1 MRICVADP
9 DRRVEGE
16 LSLHERDDAD
26 VSFRLGEEFPFL
38 DRAVAAIHAGSA
50 VGDLDRPGQLQFLLE
65 CRRVLAPGAP
75 LRIGP
80 LSSASSEPA
89 LVGLARMAGLARAA
103 TAERDCVSFEKP
115 VRVVTGDPLVTIA
128 IPAYNVRYF
137 EEALDG
143 ALAQTYPNVE
153 IVIRDDSRDGAIESI
168 VRSRRPR
175 VPLRYVRNAQR
186 LGVRANYIECFES
199 ANGSF
204 VKFLCDDDVLAR
216 DCVERLMEAFRRVP
230 DLTLATSRRRRI
242 DAHSVRLPDQ
252 PATMPIVD
260 ADTVISGVSLANAML
275 MVGLNMIGEPST
287 VLFRKAD
294 LEDQRPAFFNFDGA
308 HGRGVIDIVMW
319 TALLLKGDAAYL
331 VEPASAFRVH
341 AQQRQHDPTV
351 AARSLDSIR
360 ELQAAWLALGLH
372 RRRAPHMLATQP
384 YPPQPDAD
392 WTEQQVRSFKVA
404 VNETARAGRSPAS

>member
-1 MRICVADP
+1 
-9 DRRVEGE
+9 
-16 LSLHERDDAD
+16 
-26 VSFRLGEEFPFL
+26 
-38 DRAVAAIHAGSA
+38 
-50 VGDLDRPGQLQFLLE
+50 
-65 CRRVLAPGAP
+65 
-75 LRIGP
+75 
-80 LSSASSEPA
+80 
-89 LVGLARMAGLARAA
+89 
-103 TAERDCVSFEKP
+103 
-115 VRVVTGDPLVTIA
+115 
-128 IPAYNVRYF
+128 
-137 EEALDG
+137 
-143 ALAQTYPNVE
+143 
-153 IVIRDDSRDGAIESI
+153 
-168 VRSRRPR
+168 
-175 VPLRYVRNAQR
+175 
-186 LGVRANYIECFES
+186 
-199 ANGSF
+199 
-204 VKFLCDDDVLAR
+204 
-216 DCVERLMEAFRRVP
+216 
-230 DLTLATSRRRRI
+230 
-242 DAHSVRLPDQ
+242 
-252 PATMPIVD
+252 
-260 ADTVISGVSLANAML
+260 VSLANAML